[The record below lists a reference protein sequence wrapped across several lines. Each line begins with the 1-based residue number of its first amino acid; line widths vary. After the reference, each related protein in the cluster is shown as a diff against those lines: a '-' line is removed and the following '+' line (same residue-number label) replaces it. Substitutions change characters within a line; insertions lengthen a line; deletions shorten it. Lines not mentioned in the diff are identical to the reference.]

1 MILRK
6 KKKKGIKLNYRYQKR
21 YSIYCVVGIVMLIL
35 LAFLFKNFGNCKIY
49 SLSVN
54 QDGYTAKNG
63 LLILMKSKTII
74 KLPGLEYEGNI
85 VNVKDVELTLCV
97 DSDDECK
104 EIYTHSIRSND
115 GVSYK
120 ESLSKMSSEI
130 YDDIKISDLLTRKL
144 RRKVYENLNVVL
156 NVTTTEGK
164 DLYIKLPVLYEEEYA
179 NNKLF

>member
-6 KKKKGIKLNYRYQKR
+6 RKKKGTKLNYRYQKR
-21 YSIYCVVGIVMLIL
+21 HSIYCIVGIIMIIL
-35 LAFLFKNFGNCKIY
+35 LMFLFKNFGNCKIY

-54 QDGYTAKNG
+54 QDGYKTTNG

-74 KLPGLEYEGNI
+74 KIPGFDYEGNI
-85 VNVKDVELTLCV
+85 ENVKRVELTLCI
-97 DSDDECK
+97 DYDDECK
-104 EIYTHSIRSND
+104 EIYTHSIRAND
-115 GVSYK
+115 GISYK
-120 ESLSKMSSEI
+120 ESLSKMASEV
-130 YDDIKISDLLTRKL
+130 YDDTKVSDLLPRKL